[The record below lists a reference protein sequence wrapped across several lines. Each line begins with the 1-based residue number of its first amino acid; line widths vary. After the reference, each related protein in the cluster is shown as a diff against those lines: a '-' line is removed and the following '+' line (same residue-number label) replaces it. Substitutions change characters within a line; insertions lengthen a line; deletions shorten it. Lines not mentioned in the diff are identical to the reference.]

1 MQMLFHGQKCGS
13 YDCLHI
19 FVLVSSVTIN
29 KSKARHAIHAI
40 CYVISFKKIKVTLC
54 LSFQTFNQVS

>member
-1 MQMLFHGQKCGS
+1 MQMLSHGQKCGS

-19 FVLVSSVTIN
+19 FVLVSSVN

-40 CYVISFKKIKVTLC
+40 C
-54 LSFQTFNQVS
+54 